1 MISLETWVEELPKKK
16 FFPRENTTDCLVTI
30 SMLIS
35 NRIDTVEKCFESFR
49 PLLEQ
54 IPSEFIAVD
63 TVGDEKSDGSVD
75 VARKYADKIV
85 HFEWCDDFAAAR
97 NAGLKEARGKW
108 LIYLDDD
115 EWFDDVG
122 PLIDFF
128 SKPELY
134 ENYDRVSMMEHSYTS
149 VSQIEYNTNEFSRIS
164 VILPEAE
171 FVDPVHEHLKGINYK
186 NEYTIKNTFI
196 HHVGYIG
203 KVGDKKSNRNRK
215 IMDKELKKHPENLH
229 LWIQQIAGAGDDTDE
244 MLKLSEKAVSELK
257 RLKFDDWNNQNWIEI
272 FLYRMKGYAQLKRWD
287 ELDKNVDEF
296 LENVKDIFYGGVV
309 ARFELSRDL
318 VDLGVEKASDW
329 IHMYFD
335 ALEYCQ
341 KNDKKPV
348 EISYFLSGDINSNDM
363 YKMVSMYFNLCLK
376 DNKDNAYENIGK
388 MIFDVPWEIFDEK
401 RKDVLAFGLKQAIS
415 EEDKETVKFLC
426 DAFMHDKSMSKEFFE
441 QLDRV
446 DIGIESDAA
455 QENFDQLIES
465 VDDVKNESLWIKQHA
480 RKKVSEDELER
491 SLGDETTFAYPN
503 EDLIRICV
511 KNGISPQKYVEKVSF
526 EDVEKSV
533 GAIIAKEENHLD
545 RIPLFASEIE
555 KNWENSVL
563 RNYLLAALRKR
574 YIFQGTMPL
583 NKALGESEKYCRNM
597 IEYAESI
604 YLTELC
610 DSASVLLPK
619 EIRFAILFEKA
630 LKLKK
635 SGALKECLAYLQRSL
650 DVFNESETLIRRIIQ
665 EIELDQRKQIK
676 VDDEMAMLGN
686 QVKSQIIALISQGQ
700 NEVAARLLKELK
712 QITPEDPDLATLEK
726 LCQP

>member
-1 MISLETWVEELPKKK
+1 METWVEELPKKK
-16 FFPRENTTDCLVTI
+16 FFPRVNTTDCLVTI

-85 HFEWCDDFAAAR
+85 HFEWCDDFAKAR
-97 NAGLKEARGKW
+97 NAGLKEASGKW

-134 ENYDRVSMMEHSYTS
+134 ENYDRVSMMEHSYAS
-149 VSQIEYNTNEFSRIS
+149 VSQIEYATNEFSRIS
-164 VILPEAE
+164 VILPESE
-171 FVDPVHEHLKGINYK
+171 FVDPVHEHLKGINYR

-203 KVGDKKSNRNRK
+203 KVGDKKGNRNRK

-229 LWIQQIAGAGDDTDE
+229 LWIQQIAGAGSDTDE

-257 RLKFDDWNNQNWIEI
+257 RLKLDDWNNQNWIEI

-287 ELDKNVDEF
+287 KLDKNVDEF
-296 LENVKDIFYGGVV
+296 LENVKDIFYGGVA

-329 IHMYFD
+329 IRMYFD

-376 DNKDNAYENIGK
+376 DNKDNAYENIRK

-401 RKDVLAFGLKQAIS
+401 RKDVLAFGLKQAIN

-426 DAFMHDKSMSKEFFE
+426 DSFMHDEIMSKEFFE

-446 DIGIESDAA
+446 DIGIESETA
-455 QENFDQLIES
+455 QKNFDRLIES
-465 VDDVKNESLWIKQHA
+465 IDVKNDSIWIKRHA
-480 RKKVSEDELER
+480 RKKVSEDELKR

-503 EDLIRICV
+503 EDLVRICV

-533 GAIIAKEENHLD
+533 SAIVSKEEKHLD

-555 KNWENSVL
+555 NIWESSVQ
-563 RNYLLAALRKR
+563 RNYLLATLRKR

-583 NKALGESEKYCRNM
+583 NKALEESEKYCWNM
-597 IEYAESI
+597 IEYAKGI
-604 YLTELC
+604 YLLELC

-619 EIRFAILFEKA
+619 EIRFASLFEKA
-630 LKLKK
+630 LELKK

-665 EIELDQRKQIK
+665 SVELDQRKQAK
-676 VDDEMAMLGN
+676 VNDEMIKLGN

-700 NEVAARLLKELK
+700 NEVAAGLLNELK

>member
-1 MISLETWVEELPKKK
+1 METWVEELPKEK
-16 FFPRENTTDCLVTI
+16 FFPRVNTTECLVTI

-75 VARKYADKIV
+75 VARRYADKIV

-115 EWFDDVG
+115 EWFDDAG

-149 VSQIEYNTNEFSRIS
+149 ASQIEYNSSSFSRIS
-164 VILPEAE
+164 VLTPGAK
-171 FVDPVHEHLKGINYK
+171 FVNPVHELLKGIVYR
-186 NEYTIKNTFI
+186 NEYNIKETFV

-203 KVGDKKSNRNRK
+203 KLSNKKTERNRK
-215 IMDKELKKHPENLH
+215 IMDNELEKNPDNLH
-229 LWIQQIAGAGDDTDE
+229 LWLQQIAGVGSNE
-244 MLKLSEKAVSELK
+244 NEVLKLSEEAVLELR
-257 RLKFDDWNNQNWIEI
+257 RLGLSDWSNQNWVEI
-272 FLYRMKGYAQLKRWD
+272 FLCRMKSYTRLKMWD
-287 ELDKNVDEF
+287 KLDENVDEF
-296 LENVKDIFYGGVV
+296 LKNVKNPFFRGI
-309 ARFELSRDL
+309 AAIFELSRNL
-318 VDLGVEKASDW
+318 NDLGIEKANDW
-329 IHMYFD
+329 IHIYFEAVKYYVNRD
-335 ALEYCQ
+335 E
-341 KNDKKPV
+341 K
-348 EISYFLSGDINSNDM
+348 EISYFFSDDIDKANM
-363 YKMVSMYFNLCLK
+363 YKLVIMYFNLCLK
-376 DNKDNAYENIGK
+376 ESDDSYSDIKK
-388 MIFDVPWEIFDEK
+388 MIRDIPWNIFSRK
-401 RKDVLAFGLKQAIS
+401 RSGVLASSLKYIIDNEDAETLAFLYNSFITDGRID
-415 EEDKETVKFLC
+415 EEFLQ
-426 DAFMHDKSMSKEFFE
+426 

-446 DIGIESDAA
+446 DIGIESDTA
-455 QENFDQLIES
+455 QEKFDQLIES
-465 VDDVKNESLWIKQHA
+465 IDNVTSDSLWIKQHA
-480 RKKVSEDELER
+480 RKEVSEDELEQ
-491 SLGDETTFAYPN
+491 SLIDETTFAYPN
-503 EDLIRICV
+503 EDLVRICIR
-511 KNGISPQKYVEKVSF
+511 NGISPQKYVEKVSF

-533 GAIIAKEENHLD
+533 SAIVAKEENHLD

-555 KNWENSVL
+555 KNWENSVQ

-583 NKALGESEKYCRNM
+583 NKALEESEKYCRNM
-597 IEYAESI
+597 IEYAKSI
-604 YLTELC
+604 YLPELC

-619 EIRFAILFEKA
+619 EIRFAILFEKS

-635 SGALKECLAYLQRSL
+635 SGALKECLAYLQQSL
-650 DVFNESETLIRRIIQ
+650 DVFNETETLIRRIIQ

-676 VDDEMAMLGN
+676 VDDEMVRLGN
-686 QVKSQIIALISQGQ
+686 QVKSQILALISQGQ
-700 NEVAARLLKELK
+700 NEVAAGLLKELK

-726 LCQP
+726 LCQS

>member
-1 MISLETWVEELPKKK
+1 METWVEELPKKK
-16 FFPRENTTDCLVTI
+16 FFSRVNMTDCLVTI

-63 TVGDEKSDGSVD
+63 TVGDENSDGSID
-75 VARKYADKIV
+75 VSRKYADKIV

-134 ENYDRVSMMEHSYTS
+134 ENYDRVSMMEHSYAS

-229 LWIQQIAGAGDDTDE
+229 LWIQQIAGAGGDTDE

-257 RLKFDDWNNQNWIEI
+257 RLKLDSWNNQNWIEI

-296 LENVKDIFYGGVV
+296 LENVKDIFYRGV
-309 ARFELSRDL
+309 AAKCELSRDW

-341 KNDKKPV
+341 KNNKKPV
-348 EISYFLSGDINSNDM
+348 EISYFLSRDINSNDM
-363 YKMVSMYFNLCLK
+363 YKMVSMYFDLCLK
-376 DNKDNAYENIGK
+376 DNKDNAYENIRK

-401 RKDVLAFGLKQAIS
+401 KKDVLAFGLKQAIN

-426 DAFMHDKSMSKEFFE
+426 DTFIHDEIMSEEFFE

-446 DIGIESDAA
+446 DIGIESDTA
-455 QENFDQLIES
+455 QEKFDQLIES
-465 VDDVKNESLWIKQHA
+465 IDVKNESLWIKQHA

-491 SLGDETTFAYPN
+491 SLSTETTFAYPN
-503 EDLIRICV
+503 EDLVRICIR
-511 KNGISPQKYVEKVSF
+511 NGISPQKYVEKVSF

-533 GAIIAKEENHLD
+533 SAIVAKEENHLD
-545 RIPLFASEIE
+545 RIPLFAAEIE
-555 KNWENSVL
+555 KNWENSVQ

-574 YIFQGTMPL
+574 YILQGTMVL
-583 NKALGESEKYCRNM
+583 NKVLEESEKYCRNM
-597 IEYAESI
+597 IEYAKSV
-604 YLTELC
+604 YLPELC
-610 DSASVLLPK
+610 ESASVLLPK
-619 EIRFAILFEKA
+619 EIRFASLFEKA
-630 LKLKK
+630 LELKK
-635 SGALKECLAYLQRSL
+635 SGALKECLAYLQQSL
-650 DVFNESETLIRRIIQ
+650 DVFNETETLIRRIIQ

-676 VDDEMAMLGN
+676 VDDEMARLGN

-700 NEVAARLLKELK
+700 NAVAAGLLKELK

-726 LCQP
+726 LCQA

>member
-1 MISLETWVEELPKKK
+1 METWVEELPKKK
-16 FFPRENTTDCLVTI
+16 FFPRVNTTDCLVTI

-85 HFEWCDDFAAAR
+85 HFEWCDDFAKAR

-134 ENYDRVSMMEHSYTS
+134 ENYDRVSMMEHSYAS
-149 VSQIEYNTNEFSRIS
+149 VSQIEYATNEFSRIS
-164 VILPEAE
+164 VILPESE
-171 FVDPVHEHLKGINYK
+171 FVDPVHEHLKGINYR

-203 KVGDKKSNRNRK
+203 KVGDKKGNRNRK

-229 LWIQQIAGAGDDTDE
+229 LWIQQIAGAGSDADE

-257 RLKFDDWNNQNWIEI
+257 RLKLDDWNNQNWIEI

-287 ELDKNVDEF
+287 KLDKNVDEF
-296 LENVKDIFYGGVV
+296 LENVKDIFYGGVA

-329 IHMYFD
+329 IRMYFD

-376 DNKDNAYENIGK
+376 DNKDNAYENIRK
-388 MIFDVPWEIFDEK
+388 MVLDVPWDIFDEK
-401 RKDVLAFGLKQAIS
+401 RKDVLAFGLKQAIN

-426 DAFMHDKSMSKEFFE
+426 DSFMHDEIMSKEFFE

-446 DIGIESDAA
+446 DIGIESETA
-455 QENFDQLIES
+455 QKNFDRLIES
-465 VDDVKNESLWIKQHA
+465 IDVKNDSIWIKRHA
-480 RKKVSEDELER
+480 RKKVSEDELKR

-503 EDLIRICV
+503 EDLVRICV

-533 GAIIAKEENHLD
+533 SAIVSKEEKHLD

-555 KNWENSVL
+555 NIWESSVQ
-563 RNYLLAALRKR
+563 RNYLLATLRKR

-583 NKALGESEKYCRNM
+583 NKALEESEKYCWNM
-597 IEYAESI
+597 IEYAKGI
-604 YLTELC
+604 YLLELC

-619 EIRFAILFEKA
+619 EIRFASLFEKA
-630 LKLKK
+630 LELKK

-665 EIELDQRKQIK
+665 SVELDQRKQAK
-676 VDDEMAMLGN
+676 VNDEMIKLGN

-700 NEVAARLLKELK
+700 NEVAAGLLNELK

>member
-1 MISLETWVEELPKKK
+1 METWVEELPKKK
-16 FFPRENTTDCLVTI
+16 FFPRVNTTDCLVTI
-30 SMLIS
+30 SMLVS

-115 EWFDDVG
+115 EWFDDAG

-149 VSQIEYNTNEFSRIS
+149 ASQIEYGSSRFSRIS
-164 VILPEAE
+164 VLTPEAK
-171 FVDPVHEHLKGINYK
+171 FVNPVHELLEGIVYRNEYDLKG
-186 NEYTIKNTFI
+186 TFV

-203 KVGDKKSNRNRK
+203 KLNNKKIERNRE
-215 IMDKELKKHPENLH
+215 IMNNELEKHPDNPH
-229 LWIQQIAGAGDDTDE
+229 LWLQQIAGAGSDADE
-244 MLKLSEKAVSELK
+244 MLELSEKAIFELRK
-257 RLKFDDWNNQNWIEI
+257 RELSDWNNQDWVEI
-272 FLYRMKGYAQLKRWD
+272 FLYRMKSYARLKMWD
-287 ELDKNVDEF
+287 KLDENVDEF
-296 LENVKDIFYGGVV
+296 LEHVKNPFFRGI
-309 ARFELSRDL
+309 AAIFELSRNLNDF
-318 VDLGVEKASDW
+318 GIEKANDW
-329 IHMYFD
+329 IHIYFEAVKYYVD
-335 ALEYCQ
+335 RDE
-341 KNDKKPV
+341 K
-348 EISYFLSGDINSNDM
+348 EISYFFSDDIDKANL
-363 YKMVSMYFNLCLK
+363 YKVVIMYFNLCLK
-376 DNKDNAYENIGK
+376 ESDDSYSDIKK
-388 MIFDVPWEIFDEK
+388 MIREIPWNIFSRK
-401 RKDVLAFGLKQAIS
+401 RSGVLASSLKYIIDN
-415 EEDKETVKFLC
+415 EDTETLAFLC
-426 DAFMHDKSMSKEFFE
+426 NSFTIDGRIDEEFLQ

-446 DIGIESDAA
+446 DIGIESDTA

-465 VDDVKNESLWIKQHA
+465 IDVKNDSLWIKQHV
-480 RKKVSEDELER
+480 RKKVSEDELKR

-503 EDLIRICV
+503 EDLVRICV
-511 KNGISPQKYVEKVSF
+511 KNRISPQKYVEKVSI

-533 GAIIAKEENHLD
+533 SAIVVKEEKHLD
-545 RIPLFASEIE
+545 RIPLFAAEIE
-555 KNWENSVL
+555 NVWQSSVQ
-563 RNYLLAALRKR
+563 RNYLLASLRKR

-583 NKALGESEKYCRNM
+583 NKVLEESEKYCRNM
-597 IEYAESI
+597 IEYAKSI

-635 SGALKECLAYLQRSL
+635 SGALKECLAYLQQSL
-650 DVFNESETLIRRIIQ
+650 DIFNEAETLIRRIIQ
-665 EIELDQRKQIK
+665 EIELDQRKQAKIS
-676 VDDEMAMLGN
+676 DEMIKLGN
-686 QVKSQIIALISQGQ
+686 QVKSQIVALISQGQ
-700 NEVAARLLKELK
+700 NEVAAGLLNELK

-726 LCQP
+726 LCQS

>member
-1 MISLETWVEELPKKK
+1 METWVEELPKEK
-16 FFPRENTTDCLVTI
+16 FFSRVNTTDCLVTI
-30 SMLIS
+30 SMLVS

-63 TVGDEKSDGSVD
+63 TVGNEKSDGSID

-134 ENYDRVSMMEHSYTS
+134 ENYDCVSMMEHSYTS
-149 VSQIEYNTNEFSRIS
+149 VSQIEYATNEFSRIS
-164 VILPEAE
+164 VIVPEAE
-171 FVDPVHEHLKGINYK
+171 FVDPVHEHLKGINYR

-203 KVGDKKSNRNRK
+203 KVGDKKSDRNRK

-229 LWIQQIAGAGDDTDE
+229 LWIQQIAGAGGDTDE

-257 RLKFDDWNNQNWIEI
+257 RLKLDNWNNQNWIEI
-272 FLYRMKGYAQLKRWD
+272 FLYRMKGYSQLKRWD

-296 LENVKDIFYGGVV
+296 LENVKDIFYRGV
-309 ARFELSRDL
+309 AAECELGRDW

-335 ALEYCQ
+335 ALGYCQ

-348 EISYFLSGDINSNDM
+348 EISYFLSRDINSNDM

-376 DNKDNAYENIGK
+376 DNKDNAYENIRK
-388 MIFDVPWEIFDEK
+388 IIFDVPWEIFDEK
-401 RKDVLAFGLKQAIS
+401 RKDVLAFGLKQAIN

-426 DAFMHDKSMSKEFFE
+426 DSFMHDEIMSEEFFE

-446 DIGIESDAA
+446 DIEIESGTA
-455 QENFDQLIES
+455 QKNFDRLIES
-465 VDDVKNESLWIKQHA
+465 IDVKNDSIWIKQHA
-480 RKKVSEDELER
+480 RKKVSEDELKR
-491 SLGDETTFAYPN
+491 SLSDEITFAYPN
-503 EDLIRICV
+503 EDLVRICIR
-511 KNGISPQKYVEKVSF
+511 NGISPQKYVEKVSF
-526 EDVEKSV
+526 EDAEKSV
-533 GAIIAKEENHLD
+533 GAIVSKEEKHLD
-545 RIPLFASEIE
+545 RIPLFATKIE
-555 KNWENSVL
+555 SAWESSVQ
-563 RNYLLAALRKR
+563 RDYLLAALRKR
-574 YIFQGTMPL
+574 YILQGTMPL
-583 NKALGESEKYCRNM
+583 NKALEESEKYCQNM
-597 IEYAESI
+597 IEYAKSI
-604 YLTELC
+604 YLPELC
-610 DSASVLLPK
+610 ESVSVLLPK
-619 EIRFAILFEKA
+619 EIRFAVLFEKA

-635 SGALKECLAYLQRSL
+635 SGSLKECLAYLQQSL
-650 DVFNESETLIRRIIQ
+650 DVFNEAETLIRRIIQ
-665 EIELDQRKQIK
+665 SVELDQRKQAKVNDELIK
-676 VDDEMAMLGN
+676 LGN
-686 QVKSQIIALISQGQ
+686 QVKSQIVALISQGQ
-700 NEVAARLLKELK
+700 NKVAAGLLNELK

-726 LCQP
+726 LCHP

>member
-1 MISLETWVEELPKKK
+1 MIDLETWVEELPKKK
-16 FFPRENTTDCLVTI
+16 FFPRVNTTDCLVTI

-149 VSQIEYNTNEFSRIS
+149 ISQIDYSNTLFARIGKIGAKS
-164 VILPEAE
+164 K
-171 FVDPVHEHLKGINYK
+171 FVDPVHENLVGIVYK
-186 NEYTIKNTFI
+186 NTYHIKETFV

-203 KVGDKKSNRNRK
+203 KVVNRKIKRNRK
-215 IMDKELKKHPENLH
+215 IMDKELEKNPGNLH
-229 LWIQQIAGAGDDTDE
+229 LWLQQIAGSASDVDE
-244 MLKLSEKAVSELK
+244 MLNLSEKAVYELRK
-257 RLKFDDWNNQNWIEI
+257 LKVYDWENSDWVEI
-272 FLYRMKGYAQLKRWD
+272 FLFRMNGYALFKMWP
-287 ELDKNVDEF
+287 ELDKDINEF
-296 LENVKDIFYGGVV
+296 LEYVRNPFYRGIAVNF
-309 ARFELSRDL
+309 ALSRDFDEIKSEKL
-318 VDLGVEKASDW
+318 VNW
-329 IHMYFD
+329 IKIYFE
-335 ALEYCQ
+335 ALEYC
-341 KNDKKPV
+341 KKIDKKST
-348 EISYFLSGDINSNDM
+348 ELSFFLAGNIDETTM
-363 YKMVSMYFNLCLK
+363 YKIVMMYFNLCLK
-376 DNKDNAYENIGK
+376 NKEEAYENIKK
-388 MIFDVPWEIFDEK
+388 MIFDVPWHIFSSK
-401 RKDVLAFGLKQAIS
+401 RSEVLALSLKQAVN

-446 DIGIESDAA
+446 DIEIESETA

-465 VDDVKNESLWIKQHA
+465 IDVKNDSLWVKQHA
-480 RKKVSEDELER
+480 RKEVSDDELKN
-491 SLGDETTFAYPN
+491 SLCNEITFKYPN
-503 EDLIRICV
+503 EDLVRICIR
-511 KNGISPQKYVEKVSF
+511 NGISPQKYVEKASF

-533 GAIIAKEENHLD
+533 SAIVSKEEKNLD

-555 KNWENSVL
+555 KKWENSVQ

-574 YIFQGTMPL
+574 YIFQGTMVL
-583 NKALGESEKYCRNM
+583 NKVLEESEKYCRNM
-597 IEYAESI
+597 IEYAKSI
-604 YLTELC
+604 YLPELC

-630 LKLKK
+630 LELKK
-635 SGALKECLAYLQRSL
+635 SGALKECLAYLQQSL

-665 EIELDQRKQIK
+665 SVELDQRKQAK
-676 VDDEMAMLGN
+676 VNDEMIKLGN

-700 NEVAARLLKELK
+700 NEVAAGLLNELK

-726 LCQP
+726 LCQS

>member
-1 MISLETWVEELPKKK
+1 METWVEELPKKK
-16 FFPRENTTDCLVTI
+16 FFPRVNTTGCLVTI

-63 TVGDEKSDGSVD
+63 TVGDEKSDGSID

-97 NAGLKEARGKW
+97 NVGLKEARGKW

-134 ENYDRVSMMEHSYTS
+134 ENYDRVSMMEHSYAS
-149 VSQIEYNTNEFSRIS
+149 VSQIEYATNEFSRIS

-171 FVDPVHEHLKGINYK
+171 FVDPVHEHLKGINYR

-203 KVGDKKSNRNRK
+203 KVGDKKTNRNRK
-215 IMDKELKKHPENLH
+215 IMDNELKKHPENLH
-229 LWIQQIAGAGDDTDE
+229 LWIQQIAGAGNDTDE

-257 RLKFDDWNNQNWIEI
+257 RLKLDDWNNQNWIEI
-272 FLYRMKGYAQLKRWD
+272 FLYGMKGYARLKRWN
-287 ELDKNVDEF
+287 ELEKKNVEF
-296 LENVKDIFYGGVV
+296 LENVKNPFYRGVA
-309 ARFELSRDL
+309 ARLELSRDL
-318 VDLGVEKASDW
+318 DDIGSEKASDW

-348 EISYFLSGDINSNDM
+348 EISYFLSGDIKSDDM
-363 YKMVSMYFNLCLK
+363 YKMVSMYFNICLK
-376 DNKDNAYENIGK
+376 DNKDNAYEKIKK
-388 MIFDVPWEIFDEK
+388 MVFDVPWEIFDEK
-401 RKDVLAFGLKQAIS
+401 RKDVLAFSLKQVIN
-415 EEDKETVKFLC
+415 EEDKKTVKYLC
-426 DAFMHDKSMSKEFFE
+426 YAFMHDESMSEEFFE

-446 DIGIESDAA
+446 DIGIESDTA
-455 QENFDQLIES
+455 QEKFDQLIES
-465 VDDVKNESLWIKQHA
+465 IDDVTSDSLWIKQHA
-480 RKKVSEDELER
+480 RKKVSEDELKR
-491 SLGDETTFAYPN
+491 SLSTETTFAYPN
-503 EDLIRICV
+503 EDLVRICV
-511 KNGISPQKYVEKVSF
+511 KNRISPQKYVEKVSF

-533 GAIIAKEENHLD
+533 SAIVAKEENHLD
-545 RIPLFASEIE
+545 RIQLFAAEIE
-555 KNWENSVL
+555 NVWQSSVQ
-563 RNYLLAALRKR
+563 RNYLLASLRKR

-583 NKALGESEKYCRNM
+583 NKVLEESEKYCRNM
-597 IEYAESI
+597 IEYAKSI

-630 LKLKK
+630 LNLKK
-635 SGALKECLAYLQRSL
+635 SGALKECLAYLQQSL
-650 DVFNESETLIRRIIQ
+650 DIFNEAETLIRRIIQ
-665 EIELDQRKQIK
+665 EIELDQRKQAK
-676 VDDEMAMLGN
+676 VSDEMIKLGN
-686 QVKSQIIALISQGQ
+686 QVKSQIVALISQGQ
-700 NEVAARLLKELK
+700 NEVAAGLLNELK

-726 LCQP
+726 LCQS

>member
-1 MISLETWVEELPKKK
+1 MISLETWVEELPKEK
-16 FFPRENTTDCLVTI
+16 FFPRVNTTECLVTI

-75 VARKYADKIV
+75 VARRYADKIV

-115 EWFDDVG
+115 EWFDDAG

-149 VSQIEYNTNEFSRIS
+149 ASQIEYNSSSFSRIS
-164 VILPEAE
+164 VLTPGAK
-171 FVDPVHEHLKGINYK
+171 FVNPVHELLKGIVYR
-186 NEYTIKNTFI
+186 NEYNIKETFV

-203 KVGDKKSNRNRK
+203 KLSNKKTERNRK
-215 IMDKELKKHPENLH
+215 IMDNELEKNPDNLH
-229 LWIQQIAGAGDDTDE
+229 LWLQQIAGVGSNE
-244 MLKLSEKAVSELK
+244 NEVLKLSEEAVLELR
-257 RLKFDDWNNQNWIEI
+257 RLGLSDWSNQNWVEI
-272 FLYRMKGYAQLKRWD
+272 FLYRMKSYTRLKMWD
-287 ELDKNVDEF
+287 KLDENVDEF
-296 LENVKDIFYGGVV
+296 LKNVKNPFFRGI
-309 ARFELSRDL
+309 AAIFELSRNL
-318 VDLGVEKASDW
+318 NDLGIEKANDW
-329 IHMYFD
+329 IHIYFEAVKYYVNRD
-335 ALEYCQ
+335 E
-341 KNDKKPV
+341 K
-348 EISYFLSGDINSNDM
+348 EISYFFSDDIDKANM
-363 YKMVSMYFNLCLK
+363 YKLVIMYFNLCLK
-376 DNKDNAYENIGK
+376 ESDDSYSDIKK
-388 MIFDVPWEIFDEK
+388 MIRDIPWNIFSRK
-401 RKDVLAFGLKQAIS
+401 RSGVLASSLKYIIDNEDAETLAFLYNSFITDGRID
-415 EEDKETVKFLC
+415 EEFLQ
-426 DAFMHDKSMSKEFFE
+426 

-446 DIGIESDAA
+446 DIGIESDTA
-455 QENFDQLIES
+455 QEKFDQLIES
-465 VDDVKNESLWIKQHA
+465 IDNVTSDSLWIKQHA
-480 RKKVSEDELER
+480 RKEVSEDELEQ
-491 SLGDETTFAYPN
+491 SLIDETTFAYPN
-503 EDLIRICV
+503 EDLVRICIR
-511 KNGISPQKYVEKVSF
+511 NGISPQKYVEKVSF

-533 GAIIAKEENHLD
+533 SAIVAKEENHLD

-555 KNWENSVL
+555 KNWENSVQ

-583 NKALGESEKYCRNM
+583 NKALEESEKYCRNM
-597 IEYAESI
+597 IEYAKSI
-604 YLTELC
+604 YLPELC

-619 EIRFAILFEKA
+619 EIRFAILFEKS

-635 SGALKECLAYLQRSL
+635 SGALKECLAYLQQSL
-650 DVFNESETLIRRIIQ
+650 DVFNETETLIRRIIQ

-676 VDDEMAMLGN
+676 VDDEMVRLGN
-686 QVKSQIIALISQGQ
+686 QVKSQILALISQGQ
-700 NEVAARLLKELK
+700 NEVAAGLLKELK

-726 LCQP
+726 LCQS

>member
-1 MISLETWVEELPKKK
+1 METWVEELPKKK
-16 FFPRENTTDCLVTI
+16 FFPRVNTTDCLVTI

-97 NAGLKEARGKW
+97 NVGLKEARGKW

-134 ENYDRVSMMEHSYTS
+134 ENYDRVSMMEHSYAS
-149 VSQIEYNTNEFSRIS
+149 VSQIEYATNEFSRIS

-171 FVDPVHEHLKGINYK
+171 FVDPVHEHLKGINYR

-203 KVGDKKSNRNRK
+203 KVGDKKTDRNRK
-215 IMDKELKKHPENLH
+215 IMDKELKNHPENLH
-229 LWIQQIAGAGDDTDE
+229 LWIQQIAGAGGDTDE

-257 RLKFDDWNNQNWIEI
+257 RLKLDDLNNPNWIEI
-272 FLYRMKGYAQLKRWD
+272 FLYRMKGYARLKRWD

-296 LENVKDIFYGGVV
+296 LENVKDIFYRGVA

-329 IHMYFD
+329 ICMYFD

-376 DNKDNAYENIGK
+376 DNKDNAYENIRK

-401 RKDVLAFGLKQAIS
+401 RKDVLAFGLKQSIN

-426 DAFMHDKSMSKEFFE
+426 DAFMHDKSMIKEFFE

-446 DIGIESDAA
+446 DIGIESDTA
-455 QENFDQLIES
+455 QENFDQLIELI
-465 VDDVKNESLWIKQHA
+465 DVKNDFLWIKQHV

-491 SLGDETTFAYPN
+491 SLGDETTFAYPS
-503 EDLIRICV
+503 EDLVRICIS
-511 KNGISPQKYVEKVSF
+511 NGISPQKYVEKVSF

-533 GAIIAKEENHLD
+533 GAIVAKEENHLD
-545 RIPLFASEIE
+545 RIPLFAAEIE
-555 KNWENSVL
+555 NVWQSSVQ
-563 RNYLLAALRKR
+563 RNYLLASLRKR

-583 NKALGESEKYCRNM
+583 NKVLEESEKYCRNM
-597 IEYAESI
+597 IEYAKSI
-604 YLTELC
+604 YLMELC

-635 SGALKECLAYLQRSL
+635 SGALKECLAYLQQSL
-650 DVFNESETLIRRIIQ
+650 DIFNEAETLIRRIIQ
-665 EIELDQRKQIK
+665 EIELDQRKQAK
-676 VDDEMAMLGN
+676 VSDEMIKLGN
-686 QVKSQIIALISQGQ
+686 QVKSQIVALISQGQ
-700 NEVAARLLKELK
+700 NEVAAGLLKELK

-726 LCQP
+726 LCQS

>member
-1 MISLETWVEELPKKK
+1 METWVEELPKKK
-16 FFPRENTTDCLVTI
+16 FFPRVNTTDCLVTI
-30 SMLIS
+30 SMLVS

-115 EWFDDVG
+115 EWFDDAG

-149 VSQIEYNTNEFSRIS
+149 ASQIEYGSSSFSRIS
-164 VILPEAE
+164 VLTPEAK
-171 FVDPVHEHLKGINYK
+171 FVNPVHELLEGIVYRNEYDLKG
-186 NEYTIKNTFI
+186 TFV

-203 KVGDKKSNRNRK
+203 KLNNKKIERNRE
-215 IMDKELKKHPENLH
+215 IMNNELEKHPDNPH
-229 LWIQQIAGAGDDTDE
+229 LWLQQIAGAGSDADE
-244 MLKLSEKAVSELK
+244 MLELSEKAIFELRK
-257 RLKFDDWNNQNWIEI
+257 RELSDWNNQDWVEI
-272 FLYRMKGYAQLKRWD
+272 FLYRMKSYARLKMWD
-287 ELDKNVDEF
+287 KLDENVDEF
-296 LENVKDIFYGGVV
+296 LEHVKNPFFRGI
-309 ARFELSRDL
+309 AAIFELSRNLNDF
-318 VDLGVEKASDW
+318 GIEKANDW
-329 IHMYFD
+329 IHIYFEAVKYYVD
-335 ALEYCQ
+335 RDE
-341 KNDKKPV
+341 K
-348 EISYFLSGDINSNDM
+348 EISYFFSDDIDKANL
-363 YKMVSMYFNLCLK
+363 YKVVIMYFNLCLK
-376 DNKDNAYENIGK
+376 ESDDSYSDIKK
-388 MIFDVPWEIFDEK
+388 MIREIPWNIFSRK
-401 RKDVLAFGLKQAIS
+401 RSGVLASSLKYIIDN
-415 EEDKETVKFLC
+415 EDTETLAFLC
-426 DAFMHDKSMSKEFFE
+426 NSFTIDGRIDEEFLQ

-446 DIGIESDAA
+446 DIGIESDTA

-465 VDDVKNESLWIKQHA
+465 IDVKNDSLWIKQHV
-480 RKKVSEDELER
+480 RKKVSEDELKR

-503 EDLIRICV
+503 EDLVRICV
-511 KNGISPQKYVEKVSF
+511 KNRISPQKYVEKVSI

-533 GAIIAKEENHLD
+533 SAIVVKEEKHLD
-545 RIPLFASEIE
+545 RIPLFAAEIE
-555 KNWENSVL
+555 NVWQSSVQ
-563 RNYLLAALRKR
+563 RNYLLASLRKR

-583 NKALGESEKYCRNM
+583 NKVLEESEKYCRNM
-597 IEYAESI
+597 IEYAKSI

-635 SGALKECLAYLQRSL
+635 SGALKECLAYLQQSL
-650 DVFNESETLIRRIIQ
+650 DIFNEAETLIRRIIQ
-665 EIELDQRKQIK
+665 EIELDQRKQAKIS
-676 VDDEMAMLGN
+676 DEMIKLGN
-686 QVKSQIIALISQGQ
+686 QVKSQIVALISQGQ
-700 NEVAARLLKELK
+700 NEVAAGLLNELK

-726 LCQP
+726 LCQS